1 MNSKY
6 RNHNYANFSIF
17 QKYEREKNKTKQKT
31 TGKKI
36 KQKTNK

>member
-1 MNSKY
+1 MKNKY
-6 RNHNYANFSIF
+6 RNRNYANFCNF
-17 QKYEREKNKTKQKT
+17 KKYERKKNKAKQKT